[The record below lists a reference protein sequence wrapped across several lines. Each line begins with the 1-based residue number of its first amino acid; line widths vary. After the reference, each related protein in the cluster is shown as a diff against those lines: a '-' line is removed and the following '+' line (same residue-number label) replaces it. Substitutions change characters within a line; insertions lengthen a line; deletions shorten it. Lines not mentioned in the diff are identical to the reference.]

1 MIDMLT
7 GTVVSRDAAGVV
19 LDVNGIGFRVEGSFT
34 EADVGYVRDFYTVL
48 TLTGQQEIKPRLF
61 GFETQLERKLFV
73 ALRSVQGV
81 GASTAARIAGARPV
95 DEIVE
100 GITEG
105 DASVVRVKGVG
116 AKIADRILADLG
128 PKIGA
133 VLAS

>member
-34 EADVGYVRDFYTVL
+34 EADVGHGLVAFTVL
-48 TLTGQQEIKPRLF
+48 TLTGQLEIKPKLF
-61 GFETQLERKLFV
+61 GFETELERKLFV
-73 ALRSVQGV
+73 ALRGVQGV

-95 DEIVE
+95 DEIAE
-100 GITEG
+100 GLSMG

-116 AKIADRILADLG
+116 AKTADRILADLG